1 MFLLETIRKLF
12 DKTKLESSI
21 VRYASCLNPSNLTT
35 LVSSWEPFKLLINQL
50 VYRNILLAKTG
61 GRALSQFSV
70 ILNCVKVESEK
81 VTFFKLKK
89 QWIGNFYFNCLTNI
103 SEKKELRNVLK
114 LIFAII
120 HGQADVEREFT
131 LNKQKQPPEVFCKKR
146 CS

>member
-1 MFLLETIRKLF
+1 M
-12 DKTKLESSI
+12 
-21 VRYASCLNPSNLTT
+21 
-35 LVSSWEPFKLLINQL
+35 
-50 VYRNILLAKTG
+50 LAKTG
-61 GRALSQFSV
+61 GKALSQFSV
-70 ILNCVKVESEK
+70 MLNCVKVESEK
-81 VTFFKLKK
+81 ITFFKLKK
-89 QWIGNFYFNCLTNI
+89 QGIGNFYFNCLTNI